1 MENRDMEK
9 LMRDLIGEF
18 DDEKGFYESVYDWYY
33 AVVANSFKDDVEDS
47 CTVVIFG
54 VEYALSV
61 QELYTYDSC
70 LAVDLW
76 RDYVSRAIEEDFHE
90 WEERC
95 IRDDIEAFAGEF
107 QKWLSAR
114 NDERASDA
122 IVALMCGDIDLTKIV
137 MDWIYGR
144 LCYEDWRYPA

>member
-1 MENRDMEK
+1 MKIMEK

-33 AVVANSFKDDVEDS
+33 ASVAASFKDDVEEY
-47 CTVVIFG
+47 CKVVIFG
-54 VEYALSV
+54 NEFSLIV

-70 LAVDLW
+70 LAIEEW
-76 RDYVSRAIEEDFHE
+76 RNYVSRAIEEDFHVWAE
-90 WEERC
+90 QC
-95 IRDDIEAFAGEF
+95 IRDDIEGFASEF
-107 QKWLSAR
+107 QQWLSRR

-122 IVALMCGDIDLTKIV
+122 IVALMCGDIDITKIV